1 MNENKDN
8 RTGPEFWFAEW
19 MKAATAFWGPLA
31 SMGAATDRSDDKK
44 TASKKK
50 EKSRAEESWEMMLK
64 TMEALS
70 SAMYEP
76 ETMGAAFKGTSE
88 LPQILIKVDQ
98 TGRDSFLNF
107 QQRWLER
114 VGKFGE
120 STSPYTFES
129 LDEDPFKPW
138 IELYEKEFRQFANLP
153 QLGLARFYQEKMN
166 RAIDTFNIFQSQMAK
181 FTHLLY
187 LPVEK
192 SFLVLQEKLSELADQ
207 GELPEDSKTYYQMWI
222 KILEG
227 HYMTL
232 FQSPEYIE
240 ALSQTLDSFAN
251 FSSARREILQDY
263 LKMFPIP
270 TQKEMDELYKEIY
283 LLKKRIRKLEKGK

>member
-1 MNENKDN
+1 
-8 RTGPEFWFAEW
+8 
-19 MKAATAFWGPLA
+19 
-31 SMGAATDRSDDKK
+31 
-44 TASKKK
+44 
-50 EKSRAEESWEMMLK
+50 
-64 TMEALS
+64 
-70 SAMYEP
+70 
-76 ETMGAAFKGTSE
+76 
-88 LPQILIKVDQ
+88 
-98 TGRDSFLNF
+98 
-107 QQRWLER
+107 
-114 VGKFGE
+114 
-120 STSPYTFES
+120 
-129 LDEDPFKPW
+129 
-138 IELYEKEFRQFANLP
+138 
-153 QLGLARFYQEKMN
+153 
-166 RAIDTFNIFQSQMAK
+166 MAK

-192 SFLVLQEKLSELADQ
+192 SFLVLQEKLSGLADQ